1 MISRKTSVTS
11 APKRVAIGM
20 DTPEG
25 SGNPRNDE
33 PPPANPPQSEETGA
47 QDGSLQIDKDAE
59 PVQRKEEEQEPNKT
73 PGKLS
78 LHAIY
83 TAISS
88 WLEEERKAEEELKVE
103 ISDEALQTEEV

>member
-11 APKRVAIGM
+11 TPKRDAIGI

-25 SGNPRNDE
+25 SGNPNNDE
-33 PPPANPPQSEETGA
+33 PPPANPHQSEETGA
-47 QDGSLQIDKDAE
+47 QDGSLQVDKDAE
-59 PVQRKEEEQEPNKT
+59 PVQGKEDEREQHKT
-73 PGKLS
+73 HGKLS

-88 WLEEERKAEEELKVE
+88 WLEEERTAEEELKVE